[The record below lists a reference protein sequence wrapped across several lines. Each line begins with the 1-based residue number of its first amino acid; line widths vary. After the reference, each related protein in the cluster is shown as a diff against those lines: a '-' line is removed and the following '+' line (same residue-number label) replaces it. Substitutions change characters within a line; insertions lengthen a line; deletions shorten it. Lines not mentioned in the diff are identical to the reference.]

1 MYVISDDCISCGACQ
16 PECPVEAIEE
26 GEDKYV
32 ITDACT
38 DCGSCAEVCPTD
50 AISPG
55 NSISYIAGAEGTGY
69 IFFKRGAPLRFIA
82 AGRTRPGRSIASQS
96 APAPLA
102 LKL

>member
-1 MYVISDDCISCGACQ
+1 MYVISDDCISCGVCQ
-16 PECPVEAIEE
+16 AECPVDAIEE

-55 NSISYIAGAEGTGY
+55 N
-69 IFFKRGAPLRFIA
+69 
-82 AGRTRPGRSIASQS
+82 
-96 APAPLA
+96 
-102 LKL
+102 